1 MVVRPSS
8 LSLFRRPSHPS
19 KERGELGQ
27 LYAFKQRQRACQ
39 ASRQCRSTKSFTV
52 CPFLMLVA
60 VAPCPVSLYQ
70 HCWQQTIIGWG
81 CTALH
86 CTSLESSPSY
96 NHGRIFTYHHIRDDS
111 LGSAQPTCQHTL
123 SLTNLTGHDPSNSVH
138 HASQR
143 AMLNTEATNQW
154 PQVSHFAVALH
165 QTHIQNYVYPDVQKT
180 PPYQCGVHS
189 SGWSS

>member
-39 ASRQCRSTKSFTV
+39 ASRQCRSTNRLFFLDACCCCTV
-52 CPFLMLVA
+52 SSVLVPTLLA
-60 VAPCPVSLYQ
+60 TDNHWMGL
-70 HCWQQTIIGWG
+70 HCTP
-81 CTALH
+81 LH
-86 CTSLESSPSY
+86 CTSLEASPSY
-96 NHGRIFTYHHIRDDS
+96 NHGRIFTYYHIRDDS

-165 QTHIQNYVYPDVQKT
+165 QTHIQNYAYPDVQKT